1 MMRLLSSFSL
11 LLALSGAAQALTA
24 QTADQARLM
33 FTLGAGITAKTSTL
47 WSVGSQPFQ
56 VGPGVID
63 TLSLSRDFRRSL
75 NVILSGTYFPGDHL
89 GFNVEAQ
96 LIGLATEDRCR
107 ITATQGSFL
116 TSDLC
121 RTINNEERS
130 ATSVAVSGGLIY
142 RIGSHQPIH
151 PFIRSNVGILITQ
164 QSFLKTRGYVGSDLG
179 EESQLTLYD
188 DRDPAMIQP
197 YLSFGGGLVA
207 VIGRG
212 YQFRVEVRDNWVRIP
227 TVTGPTDRQGI
238 EPPNEMRGKHVLS
251 MTIGFDVVLERK
263 RGRRY

>member
-1 MMRLLSSFSL
+1 MRLLSSFSL
-11 LLALSGAAQALTA
+11 VLMLSGAAESLGA

-33 FTLGAGITAKTSTL
+33 FTVGIGMTANTKGL
-47 WSVGSQPFQ
+47 WSVGRQPFQ
-56 VGPGVID
+56 VDPAVID
-63 TLSLSRDFRRSL
+63 TLAISRDFRRSL

-107 ITATQGSFL
+107 IVQTQGSFL

-121 RTINNEERS
+121 RTIDNEERS
-130 ATSVAVSGGLIY
+130 ATSAAISGGLIY
-142 RIGSHQPIH
+142 RIGSRQPIH
-151 PFIRSNVGILITQ
+151 PYIRTNVGVLITQ
-164 QSFLKTRGYVGSDLG
+164 QSFIKTRGFIGQGLG
-179 EESQLTLYD
+179 EESELTMYD
-188 DRDPAMIQP
+188 DRDPATIQP
-197 YLSFGGGLVA
+197 YFSFGGGVAA

-212 YQFRVEVRDNWVRIP
+212 YQFRAEVRDNWVRIP
-227 TVTGPTDRQGI
+227 AITGPTARQGI
-238 EPPNEMRGKHVLS
+238 VPPNRMQGRHVLS